1 MKISSI
7 SAAFSIVSF
16 IPSNIYELLKDKC
29 VLQQYQSMSH
39 FSSLILLLERYC
51 GLIKKDSRPVVTVT
65 GSHKRSCIF
74 GAINLEG
81 KQLFRQCDIYENTFY
96 YFLEQI

>member
-1 MKISSI
+1 MCFR
-7 SAAFSIVSF
+7 AVSVNESF
-16 IPSNIYELLKDKC
+16 FFFE
-29 VLQQYQSMSH
+29 
-39 FSSLILLLERYC
+39 SLVREVC

-65 GSHKRSCIF
+65 GSNKRSCIF

-96 YFLEQI
+96 CFLEQI

>member
-1 MKISSI
+1 
-7 SAAFSIVSF
+7 
-16 IPSNIYELLKDKC
+16 
-29 VLQQYQSMSH
+29 
-39 FSSLILLLERYC
+39 LLERYC

-96 YFLEQI
+96 YFLAQI